1 MTMMIYDMTLQHQ
14 AGRRMSAAEQRRA
27 DEQLGRMAAR
37 TSELW
42 RRGYSSV
49 PADDGAAPR
58 LCPVTHDDRFTR
70 QYGLLRVSAAVA

>member
-14 AGRRMSAAEQRRA
+14 AERRMSAAEQRRA

-42 RRGYSSV
+42 RRATRPTRALRGLRAS
-49 PADDGAAPR
+49 G
-58 LCPVTHDDRFTR
+58 VTI
-70 QYGLLRVSAAVA
+70 GG

>member
-14 AGRRMSAAEQRRA
+14 AERRMSTAEQRRA

-42 RRGYSSV
+42 RRATRPFRLTAGQRPGY
-49 PADDGAAPR
+49 AR
-58 LCPVTHDDRFTR
+58 VTASNAR
-70 QYGLLRVSAAVA
+70 G

>member
-14 AGRRMSAAEQRRA
+14 AERRMSAAEQQRA

-42 RRGYSSV
+42 GRATRPFRLTAGQRPGYARVTASNARG
-49 PADDGAAPR
+49 
-58 LCPVTHDDRFTR
+58 
-70 QYGLLRVSAAVA
+70 